1 MSLLDSRANYES
13 CVVYP
18 EVTREDEDGNLIT
31 EASEVGVDAL
41 ARFQAKNQS
50 GTSARRSEQDN
61 EGFETEKVYDVRFP
75 RSFPLVLGAQSELE
89 WRGER
94 WVIFGDP
101 TYHNGSPRTRH
112 LSYTI
117 KRY

>member
-1 MSLLDSRANYES
+1 MSLLDSRANYEP
-13 CVVYP
+13 CIVYP
-18 EVTREDEDGNLIT
+18 EVTRQDEDGNTIT
-31 EASEVGVDAL
+31 EPSEDGVAAV

-50 GTSARRSEQDN
+50 GTSSRRQEQDN
-61 EGFETEKVYDVRFP
+61 EGFESEKVYDVRFP
-75 RSFPLVLGAQSELE
+75 RSFTLTLGAQSEMD
-89 WRGER
+89 WRGGR

-112 LSYTI
+112 ITYSI